1 VRFASLGCALV
12 ACSLLVPTLVSAQV
26 PAPAWA
32 RSVEVIDD
40 GAQVFGQPNRGAR
53 RRGSLALGTRL
64 AFEARVAGTGCAAGG
79 FVRLA
84 PSLFVCE
91 GDLRFSEAP
100 PAGIAQPPMR
110 DGDLLPYAY
119 GFIRGDGTPSYGS
132 PSDYFA
138 GAYGDTFGHGFGLRI
153 VARRTVDGVSFIQ
166 LARGSWVVADA
177 VGVARGS
184 QLEGIA
190 IREGEAIDFAFTRGR
205 ETRIYASARGGRV
218 VRRAGRREVVHVRE
232 LVGQYAALTDGTF
245 VRTADLNRVV
255 VTAPPEGVTG
265 DERWIDVS
273 IAEQVLVAYEGTRAV
288 FATLVSTG
296 ADRRGSQT
304 PTGAFRIWA
313 KLATSD
319 MDDLERTDVESNYLI
334 EGVPWVQYFSG
345 GIALHA
351 AFWHDDFGHRRSHG
365 CVNLSPRDARFL
377 YAFTRP
383 NVPDGFSA
391 YIPDADERPTI
402 VRVRP

>member
-1 VRFASLGCALV
+1 MATAMMSKRVVGERGEELRRHDGIETALHGGGILTDGQKVATARRGVGVDTTRREGASAGAWAYDRGVRFASLGCALV

-255 VTAPPEGVTG
+255 VTAPP
-265 DERWIDVS
+265 
-273 IAEQVLVAYEGTRAV
+273 
-288 FATLVSTG
+288 
-296 ADRRGSQT
+296 RRRNG
-304 PTGAFRIWA
+304 
-313 KLATSD
+313 
-319 MDDLERTDVESNYLI
+319 
-334 EGVPWVQYFSG
+334 
-345 GIALHA
+345 
-351 AFWHDDFGHRRSHG
+351 
-365 CVNLSPRDARFL
+365 
-377 YAFTRP
+377 
-383 NVPDGFSA
+383 
-391 YIPDADERPTI
+391 
-402 VRVRP
+402 

>member
-1 VRFASLGCALV
+1 
-12 ACSLLVPTLVSAQV
+12 
-26 PAPAWA
+26 
-32 RSVEVIDD
+32 
-40 GAQVFGQPNRGAR
+40 
-53 RRGSLALGTRL
+53 
-64 AFEARVAGTGCAAGG
+64 
-79 FVRLA
+79 
-84 PSLFVCE
+84 
-91 GDLRFSEAP
+91 
-100 PAGIAQPPMR
+100 
-110 DGDLLPYAY
+110 
-119 GFIRGDGTPSYGS
+119 
-132 PSDYFA
+132 
-138 GAYGDTFGHGFGLRI
+138 
-153 VARRTVDGVSFIQ
+153 
-166 LARGSWVVADA
+166 
-177 VGVARGS
+177 
-184 QLEGIA
+184 
-190 IREGEAIDFAFTRGR
+190 
-205 ETRIYASARGGRV
+205 
-218 VRRAGRREVVHVRE
+218 
-232 LVGQYAALTDGTF
+232 
-245 VRTADLNRVV
+245 
-255 VTAPPEGVTG
+255 
-265 DERWIDVS
+265 VS